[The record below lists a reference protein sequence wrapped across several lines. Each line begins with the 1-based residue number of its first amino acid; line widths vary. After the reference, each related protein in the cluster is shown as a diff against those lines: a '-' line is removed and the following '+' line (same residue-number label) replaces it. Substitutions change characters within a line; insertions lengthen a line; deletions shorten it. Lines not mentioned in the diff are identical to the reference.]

1 MAEPGLLLG
10 LDAGNTVIKAVLFD
24 RTGRQLAASAAQW
37 RLAARRRPAMSSATW
52 RSSGPTPPR

>member
-24 RTGRQLAASAAQW
+24 REGNQLARASATAP
-37 RLAARRRPAMSSATW
+37 RTRRRPAMSSATST
-52 RSSGPTPPR
+52 SSGQTPPW